1 MHVRAGHILP
11 LQVSPSVLPPRWQPD
26 PVRARPSCGCSARPG
41 DTAGGL
47 QCLILHPPC
56 PQEPAFNTA
65 ESRKKG
71 MALVVALT
79 PDGFARGELFWD
91 DGESWQSFEKGD
103 YTETLF
109 LASHVS
115 VAGGLVGGVWAR
127 LCSHLQLLS
136 PGVHAVLGSPLPCCC
151 KHPAW
156 RNNQNEP
163 RPRRNRGPCGLL
175 LACLGHGAVAGA
187 WRSPGAWWHRVTVP
201 AVPTGRRAQPD
212 PADSRPP

>member
-1 MHVRAGHILP
+1 M
-11 LQVSPSVLPPRWQPD
+11 
-26 PVRARPSCGCSARPG
+26 
-41 DTAGGL
+41 

-56 PQEPAFNTA
+56 PQEPAFSTA

-136 PGVHAVLGSPLPCCC
+136 PGA
-151 KHPAW
+151 
-156 RNNQNEP
+156 
-163 RPRRNRGPCGLL
+163 
-175 LACLGHGAVAGA
+175 HGAGQ
-187 WRSPGAWWHRVTVP
+187 PP
-201 AVPTGRRAQPD
+201 ALPLQAPSTAK
-212 PADSRPP
+212 